1 MPTVV
6 VPFRD
11 ENAKR
16 RLEPVPE
23 EARRTVAQAML
34 DDVLEACNAVA
45 SKVVVAREGRQG
57 DAVEAALRGLER
69 GPILVVN
76 ADLPCVRAR
85 DLLTLL
91 GALPE
96 GGLAL
101 VEAEDGTT
109 NALALAAAHLFAPL
123 YGPGSADRFIARAE
137 RLGVAAVTANGAP
150 VTTGTVV
157 FASSGSV
164 YATVAVD
171 GNGVATTTAQA
182 PSRGS
187 YPATATYSPAAG
199 SPYLGSS
206 GAATLTVTK

>member
-34 DDVLEACNAVA
+34 DDVLEACSAVA
-45 SKVVVAREGRQG
+45 DEVVVARDGPQG
-57 DAVEAALRGLER
+57 EAVEAALRGVER

-76 ADLPCVRAR
+76 ADLPCARAR

-109 NALALAAAHLFAPL
+109 NALALAATHLFAPL

-137 RLGVAAVTANGAP
+137 RLRVPAVTADIPNLAADVDTLADLERLDGRLGP
-150 VTTGTVV
+150 HT
-157 FASSGSV
+157 S
-164 YATVAVD
+164 AVLEEL
-171 GNGVATTTAQA
+171 
-182 PSRGS
+182 R
-187 YPATATYSPAAG
+187 AG
-199 SPYLGSS
+199 
-206 GAATLTVTK
+206 LTR